1 MGKVIV
7 LPRHKPPQLH
17 EKAALMSFE
26 NCYRLE
32 KIYKEVIGLNNVH
45 HFSLNVV
52 DSKGKMSILS
62 YNPQI
67 AYNIFKDGTYLYNG
81 SISPTFYEKLDF
93 YTWDQAYDPR
103 YYYQL
108 KNNMELKNGI
118 KTGVVI
124 TKNVGQI
131 KLLFSFA
138 TKRDPQEFISDIKEN
153 KKQYKLMG
161 EHCFDRIHTIL
172 ESYLDERDRQQI
184 ERCKSSNILYFPYER

>member
-1 MGKVIV
+1 MGLFTRVSKIWSQDMAIDLGTANTLVV
-7 LPRHKPPQLH
+7 LKGQG
-17 EKAALMSFE
+17 
-26 NCYRLE
+26 
-32 KIYKEVIGLNNVH
+32 VVLNEPSVVA
-45 HFSLNVV
+45 VV

>member
-1 MGKVIV
+1 MEKIVV
-7 LPRHKPPQLH
+7 LPRHKPPRLH

-26 NCYRLE
+26 NCYKLE
-32 KIYKEVIGLNNVH
+32 KIYKEVIGLNKVH

-67 AYNIFKDGTYLYNG
+67 AYNIFKDGSYLYNG

-103 YYYQL
+103 YYYKL

-138 TKRDPQEFISDIKEN
+138 TKSDSQEFISDIQEN
-153 KKQYKLMG
+153 KKQYMLMG
-161 EHCFDRIHTIL
+161 EHCFERIRKIL
-172 ESYLDERDRQQI
+172 ESYLDERDRLQI
-184 ERCKSSNILYFPYER
+184 EKFKSSNILYFPYER